1 MKISTIND
9 VISIIA
15 NIGVIASIVF
25 LGLEMRQNSSMMKS
39 QTRNEMT
46 QNQMETQLAV
56 VENSD
61 YAKIHNALRAD
72 PNAFPVVSPE
82 ALQALFWNITQLRMW
97 ENEWYQYQNGLFD
110 ETEFEPRLNL
120 WRNSMSNPYNIVVW
134 KQARLDYSPDF
145 RELLDSLIQEPTLS
159 PMP

>member
-25 LGLEMRQNSSMMKS
+25 LGFEMRQNSSMMLS

-72 PNAFPVVSPE
+72 PNAFPVGSSE
-82 ALQALFWNITQLRMW
+82 ALAGVEEPPGMVGGAAGDDSALEQALA
-97 ENEWYQYQNGLFD
+97 
-110 ETEFEPRLNL
+110 
-120 WRNSMSNPYNIVVW
+120 
-134 KQARLDYSPDF
+134 QARS
-145 RELLDSLIQEPTLS
+145 TAV
-159 PMP
+159 

>member
-25 LGLEMRQNSSMMKS
+25 LGLEMRQNSSMMLS

-72 PNAFPVVSPE
+72 PSAFPVGSSE
-82 ALQALFWNITQLRMW
+82 ALQAAFWNITQLRMW

-120 WRNSMSNPYNIVVW
+120 WRNSMSNPHNILVW
-134 KQARLDYSPDF
+134 EQARLNFPPILGNCWITSF
-145 RELLDSLIQEPTLS
+145 RSRTRDCF
-159 PMP
+159 